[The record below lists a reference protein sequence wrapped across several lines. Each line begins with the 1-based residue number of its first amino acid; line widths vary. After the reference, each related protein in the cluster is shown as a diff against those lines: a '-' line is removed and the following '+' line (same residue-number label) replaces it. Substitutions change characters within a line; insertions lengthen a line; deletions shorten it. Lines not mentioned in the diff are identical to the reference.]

1 MNPGNGESDGRPLD
15 PRRRRSLQ
23 LISAAVAAANVV
35 APAMAFGAESQPSSP
50 AAAPAEGVDPQAV
63 LVAGATGRTGKQVV
77 SNLLRQGHLVRGLAR
92 NVEAARTELPGVEWV
107 AADLKKPESLAG
119 ISRGIDR
126 IVFAVGS
133 NTMKDPSN
141 LPQKVELGG
150 VSALVDAGKSTGIK
164 HFVMMSSGGVGH
176 ADPAATAGFAG
187 LLRYKWDAENYLRR
201 SGLSYTIVRPGS
213 LTDNPAGRNHIAL
226 CQGDPVWANLATISR
241 GDVALVIAHALFD
254 PAASRKTFEAFN
266 AVTHDAEGWKA
277 AFAKLAAD

>member
-1 MNPGNGESDGRPLD
+1 MNQGIWDSDGRPLD
-15 PRRRRSLQ
+15 PQRRRYLQ

-35 APAMAFGAESQPSSP
+35 VPAIAIGAEPQPAKPTTGSADRVS
-50 AAAPAEGVDPQAV
+50 PQAI
-63 LVAGATGRTGKQVV
+63 LVAGATGRTGKQLVV
-77 SNLLRQGHLVRGLAR
+77 NLQRQGHRIRGLAR

-107 AADLKKPESLAG
+107 AADLKKPESLG
-119 ISRGIDR
+119 DISRGIDR

-133 NTMKDPSN
+133 NTTKDPSN

-150 VSALVDAGKSTGIK
+150 VSALVDAGKSTGVK

-176 ADPAATAGFAG
+176 ADPAATTGFAG

-213 LTDNPAGRNHIAL
+213 LTDEPAGRNHIAL

-241 GDVALVIAHALFD
+241 GDVALVIARALFD

-266 AVTHDAEGWKA
+266 AVTHDAEGWKS